1 MVFMEEMFY
10 LDPLDSA
17 FLIGLSFDNSP
28 CDAGCKFLLY
38 FFVLIIFLIILAVF
52 KKIIL

>member
-1 MVFMEEMFY
+1 MVFKEEMFY
-10 LDPLDSA
+10 LDPFDSA

-38 FFVLIIFLIILAVF
+38 FFCVDYFSYYISSV
-52 KKIIL
+52 